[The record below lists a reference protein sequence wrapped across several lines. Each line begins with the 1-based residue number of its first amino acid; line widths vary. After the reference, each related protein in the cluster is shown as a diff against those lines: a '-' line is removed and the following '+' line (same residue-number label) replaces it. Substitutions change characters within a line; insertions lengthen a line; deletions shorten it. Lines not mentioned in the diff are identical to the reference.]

1 MTEEIKAIFNEI
13 KNEACYTN
21 DELILTFSE
30 GNSLLNYIT
39 NLQKENE
46 HLDKVNCKLRKKINN
61 DVYKSRNE
69 KAVEYIKIYR
79 SYESI
84 DGTDYLKGKNE
95 IGSLSL
101 TQVDYLLNILQGGD
115 EE

>member
-1 MTEEIKAIFNEI
+1 MTEEIREI
-13 KNEACYTN
+13 LDDMKQIPIDKSWALNLEDYQCK
-21 DELILTFSE
+21 L
-30 GNSLLNYIT
+30 LLNYIT
-39 NLQKENE
+39 NLQKENK